1 MTGQEILGSIAEE
14 HGGIL
19 RTADAVQAGVSRPT
33 LAKFVGKNGFE
44 RVMRGVYCAPDVW
57 VDRMFL
63 LQMRW
68 PAAVFSH
75 ETALFLHD
83 MTDRDPLRYT
93 VTMRTGSN
101 PSNLTAAGLCVYTVK
116 ADLFG
121 LGQTEAT
128 TPYGRQVRTYDPER
142 TVCDVVR
149 SRNSMDPQVFQEAL
163 KRYVRRKDKDL
174 LRLMRYAEAFHVNS
188 LIRRYMEVLL

>member
-1 MTGQEILGSIAEE
+1 M
-14 HGGIL
+14 
-19 RTADAVQAGVSRPT
+19 QAGVSRPT

-101 PSNLTAAGLCVYTVK
+101 PSNLTAAGLPVYTVK